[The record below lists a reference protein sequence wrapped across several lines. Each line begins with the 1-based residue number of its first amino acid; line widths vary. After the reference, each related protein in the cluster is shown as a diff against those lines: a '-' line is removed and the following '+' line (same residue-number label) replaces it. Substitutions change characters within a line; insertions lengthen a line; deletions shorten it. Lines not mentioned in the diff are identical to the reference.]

1 MVWPLNRRFKDGKL
15 LTPPLLGYDRPKDV
29 TGRYIKYAPLEINK
43 AEARIVNFIYD
54 AYLIGWSKERIANF
68 LTEIGC
74 QTKTGATEWSA
85 GSIYYI
91 LSNERYCGDVLT
103 WKPSRRIYLITRI
116 KRIIRTEIS
125 ISIKITIAQLSVRK
139 NLKLFKCFWK
149 IESSICAVSCLFSA
163 L

>member
-74 QTKTGATEWSA
+74 QTKTG
-85 GSIYYI
+85 GF
-91 LSNERYCGDVLT
+91 L
-103 WKPSRRIYLITRI
+103 RI
-116 KRIIRTEIS
+116 E
-125 ISIKITIAQLSVRK
+125 
-139 NLKLFKCFWK
+139 N
-149 IESSICAVSCLFSA
+149 SICAASWLFSA
-163 L
+163 SRWKTMKIPAR